1 MEEPEC
7 CKGCKWYQETTY
19 EDDRVSLLECQHPC
33 IAEEMCLN
41 ENRPNIKGVH
51 YES

>member
-1 MEEPEC
+1 MEEKEC

-19 EDDRVSLLECQHPC
+19 EDDRVSLMGCQH
-33 IAEEMCLN
+33 ISITEEMCLD
-41 ENRPNIKGVH
+41 EDRPNIRGVH